1 VREREIT
8 IPQNFEEAM
17 RSPEARQWKIAMDSE
32 VYSLEENVTWNL
44 VRLPNERKV
53 IRGRW
58 VYSLKD
64 NGRFKAR
71 WVAKGFEQQHGIDY
85 NQTYASVVRAFRT
98 IFALATLH
106 SWEIQ
111 QMDAVTAF
119 LNSELP
125 TDQQVY
131 VEQPHGYAVGTSVCL
146 LQKALYGLKQSPRAW
161 YQTIQSFLSK
171 HGYHACTADESIF
184 VSKEK
189 QIIIAIYVDD
199 ILIASLSKEDIEEAK
214 TIFKAEYKMKDLGN
228 ISRYLGLDVTQST
241 DRSSLQI
248 SQRSYIQEIL
258 RTYGFSDCNPT
269 ATPMDPGMILQ
280 KSQEEVNVELQQKYQ
295 EAIGSL
301 MYVMVQTRPDI
312 AYAVSTVA
320 QFSSNPNDMH
330 WNAVKRIFRYLKG
343 SLNLGIEYSRGT
355 KQAEILTGYSDA
367 DYAGDQDTRRSTS
380 GFVFMLAGGPITWA
394 SKKQTSVALSTCEA
408 EYMAMSKASTE
419 AMWLRKLLHETDFS
433 TPSSPPQTNL
443 DIEIKPIL
451 YADNQ
456 GAIALAANPVFHNKT
471 KHIENQYHYIRERL
485 TEESIEIKHIFTD
498 NMIADGLTKPLPR
511 IRFQRFVHQL
521 GLKETGNSKE

>member
-1 VREREIT
+1 
-8 IPQNFEEAM
+8 
-17 RSPEARQWKIAMDSE
+17 MDSE

-248 SQRSYIQEIL
+248 SQRSYI
-258 RTYGFSDCNPT
+258 
-269 ATPMDPGMILQ
+269 
-280 KSQEEVNVELQQKYQ
+280 
-295 EAIGSL
+295 
-301 MYVMVQTRPDI
+301 
-312 AYAVSTVA
+312 
-320 QFSSNPNDMH
+320 
-330 WNAVKRIFRYLKG
+330 
-343 SLNLGIEYSRGT
+343 
-355 KQAEILTGYSDA
+355 
-367 DYAGDQDTRRSTS
+367 
-380 GFVFMLAGGPITWA
+380 
-394 SKKQTSVALSTCEA
+394 
-408 EYMAMSKASTE
+408 
-419 AMWLRKLLHETDFS
+419 
-433 TPSSPPQTNL
+433 
-443 DIEIKPIL
+443 
-451 YADNQ
+451 
-456 GAIALAANPVFHNKT
+456 
-471 KHIENQYHYIRERL
+471 
-485 TEESIEIKHIFTD
+485 
-498 NMIADGLTKPLPR
+498 
-511 IRFQRFVHQL
+511 
-521 GLKETGNSKE
+521 